1 MGKRVLMGFNLDD
14 YEPVAVRLARFLDKY
29 PNGAIHTEIVYDDA
43 TRVVMKATA
52 WRDMA
57 DPMPAGVDY
66 AEELLTD
73 RGVNSTSRIEN
84 CATSATGRVIALLGF
99 AGTDWTK
106 KPSRE
111 EMVKVARIGNG
122 SVSVADNASASA
134 RAGGTVG
141 VAAGSGSYATPKQMA
156 FIRRLAADRGFTEE
170 HAIQSAVDDVLGV
183 ATLLSQLSP
192 SQASRIIET
201 WRS

>member
-1 MGKRVLMGFNLDD
+1 MGFNLDD

-111 EMVKVARIGNG
+111 EMGKV
-122 SVSVADNASASA
+122 A

-183 ATLLSQLSP
+183 ATLLSELSP
-192 SQASRIIET
+192 GQASRIIET

>member
-1 MGKRVLMGFNLDD
+1 MGFNLDD

-29 PNGAIHTEIVYDDA
+29 PNGAIHTEIVYDDG
-43 TRVVMKATA
+43 TRVVIKATA
-52 WRDMA
+52 WRDMG

-73 RGVNSTSRIEN
+73 RGVNSTSRVEN

-111 EMVKVARIGNG
+111 EMGKV
-122 SVSVADNASASA
+122 A
-134 RAGGTVG
+134 RAGGNG
-141 VAAGSGSYATPKQMA
+141 GAAGSGSYATPKQLA
-156 FIRRLAADRGFTEE
+156 YIRRLAGDRGLTEE
-170 HAIQSAVDDVLGV
+170 HAIQSAVDDLLG
-183 ATLLSQLSP
+183 APALLSELTP
-192 SQASRIIET
+192 AQASRIIET